1 MRVVIQRSNKAHV
14 TVDEEV
20 IGSIDHGLVVL
31 LGVTHDDTEED
42 IDYLVNKIVNLRI
55 FEDEEGKMNLSLKDV
70 KGNILSISQFTLYA
84 DTSRGRRPSFVDAA
98 KPDQALDLYERFN
111 KRIEEE
117 GVHVETGEFGQMMNV
132 SLVNHGPTTIII
144 DSKDK

>member
-1 MRVVIQRSNKAHV
+1 VRVVIQRSNKAHV